1 MNGYMKPQDIE
12 KRSFEIITAEL
23 GERTFPAGIAEVV
36 KRVIHTTADFDY
48 ADSLAFSPDVISRA
62 KAALAAG
69 ATVVTDTN
77 MALSGVSKTTLA
89 KLGGK
94 AVCLSR
100 WHARPRRVV
109 SRGRSFR
116 WSTPP
121 NLKAR
126 SSSPSAMRRLR
137 LSVCM
142 S

>member
-48 ADSLAFSPDVISRA
+48 ADSLAFSPDVIEKA

-77 MALSGVSKTTLA
+77 MALSGVSKATLA

-94 AVCLSR
+94 AVCLM
-100 WHARPRRVV
+100 AD
-109 SRGRSFR
+109 R